1 MLEII
6 IMNKFISLS
15 LSILILNGC
24 YEMSINN
31 PPKPKKIPYKL
42 EAHGD
47 IRIDDYYWMRDDTRS
62 DPELISYL
70 ESEND
75 YFQNWR
81 DSNIDYES
89 SIYKELKSMIPDE
102 EETLRVKDG
111 SFYYYSRIKASEQY
125 STYYRNSTNEEI
137 LLDVNKEAEG
147 KEFYNVAGLNISP
160 DENLLLYG
168 EDLNGRREYTLRIKN
183 LKNNSL
189 LEDEIV
195 KASPSAIWSNDS
207 EYIIY
212 AKKDDET
219 LIQNQIYLHKLGTN
233 QDEDKLIYKESDNE
247 FNIWLSESRTKKYI
261 YVYIEKTNSSEVWLM
276 DKSDPLKPLELVLKR
291 SEGHLYSVEDG
302 GDYFYALSN
311 HNDAKNF
318 KVMRFKGTDFND
330 IDKWQNVLDDRETH
344 YIEDMLTFTNH
355 IVIQS
360 RFDGIPIIEILD
372 INSNKLSEIKMNDE
386 VYDLGL
392 AYNNDFNSSFFRYS
406 YSSLKTTPQIYKY
419 DLYDNEN
426 KVVWKKQVNNFLDT
440 NYEVK
445 RIKTLARDKTEVP
458 VSIVYKKGVDLE
470 TAPLL
475 IYGYG
480 SYGINMDSGFR
491 SSITPLLNRGFIFA
505 IAQIRGGADMGRYWY
520 EDGRMMKKNNTFF
533 DFIDA
538 TKFLIEN
545 GIGNPEKLFAT
556 GGSAGGLL
564 MGAVINYE
572 PELYK
577 GIVSAVPFVDVLTTM
592 SDESI
597 PLTTFEYDE
606 WGNPENKDEYM
617 YMKTYSPYDNI
628 YKANYPSVLV
638 TTSLFDSQVQYFEPA
653 KYVPKLRENSTSGNP
668 IFLSINLV
676 GGHGGKS
683 GRLESL
689 KEIARD
695 YSFILNIE

>member
-1 MLEII
+1 
-6 IMNKFISLS
+6 MNKFISLS

-31 PPKPKKIPYKL
+31 PPNPKKTPYTL
-42 EAHGD
+42 DAHGD

-125 STYYRNSTNEEI
+125 STYYRNSSNEEI

-318 KVMRFKGTDFND
+318 KIMRFKGTDFND

-572 PELYK
+572 PELYNR
-577 GIVSAVPFVDVLTTM
+577 IVSAVPFVDVLTTM

>member
-1 MLEII
+1 
-6 IMNKFISLS
+6 MNKFISLS

-212 AKKDDET
+212 AKKDEET

-458 VSIVYKKGVDLE
+458 VSIVYKKGVNLE

-689 KEIARD
+689 KEISRD

>member
-1 MLEII
+1 
-6 IMNKFISLS
+6 MNKFISLS

-31 PPKPKKIPYKL
+31 PPKPKKTPYKL

-125 STYYRNSTNEEI
+125 STYYRNSSNEEI

-212 AKKDDET
+212 AKKDEET
-219 LIQNQIYLHKLGTN
+219 LIQNQIFLHKLGTN

-311 HNDAKNF
+311 HNGAKNF
-318 KVMRFKGTDFND
+318 KVMRFKGTDFNN

-406 YSSLKTTPQIYKY
+406 YSSLKTTPQIYRY

-695 YSFILNIE
+695 YSFILNVE

>member
-1 MLEII
+1 
-6 IMNKFISLS
+6 MNKFISLS

-31 PPKPKKIPYKL
+31 PPKPKKTPYKL

-125 STYYRNSTNEEI
+125 STYYRNSSNEEI

-212 AKKDDET
+212 AKKDEET

-695 YSFILNIE
+695 YSFILNTE